1 MMTSTVQRNAFFF
14 LSTIAVIL
22 VLICADG
29 EKSCVKDGS
38 CASSGKQPYY
48 ATWEDAPSSAD
59 EFDHDNDKSVC
70 GLPLLTVEEWEQGRY
85 WEGDQPVLV
94 KNVTDGWPALQHWTK

>member
-14 LSTIAVIL
+14 LSTIAAIL
-22 VLICADG
+22 ALICADG
-29 EKSCVKDGS
+29 EKSCVNDGT
-38 CASSGKQPYY
+38 CASGKQPYY